1 MKKNYIYLDNASTTP
16 LSKNVLEKINSTY
29 NDYWFNPSSTYKFGI
44 DCSLYLEKIRN
55 NIADIFN
62 AESEDIIFTS
72 GSSESISILF
82 SNIHEK
88 FKKGRLV
95 ISNVEHQSTIISS
108 NKLKRQGW
116 EIYEWLV
123 NKDGL
128 LNLSYINDAL
138 TKDTKLVSL
147 IWGQSEIGSLQ
158 PIQYIG
164 SRCQELDILFHV
176 DGTQILSNGIFNWSE
191 LNCDALS
198 LSAHKFGG
206 PKGIGILLTKEKSRQ
221 ILKNKDISL
230 TQEFSIRQ
238 GTQALPLI
246 AGMYESLKNIK
257 GKIKLYDYITEFP
270 SNNINKLKNYFF
282 LKIKDN
288 NHIKITGS
296 INHRLPNHIS
306 FLLLN
311 KLFEPIRA
319 YKIVNFM
326 SENRIAISS
335 GSACSSS
342 SGKPSSTLKNIGLKD
357 DELYSN
363 IRVTLGSI
371 NNKSEIDK
379 FLELIQIC
387 IDKF

>member
-1 MKKNYIYLDNASTTP
+1 MENNFIYLDNASTTP
-16 LSKNVLEKINSTY
+16 LSENVLNIINSTY
-29 NDYWFNPSSTYKFGI
+29 RNYWHNPSSTYELGI
-44 DCSLYLEKIRN
+44 KCSTYLEKIRSK
-55 NIADIFN
+55 IAYIFE
-62 AESEDIIFTS
+62 ADPEDIIFTS
-72 GSSESISILF
+72 GSSEST
-82 SNIHEK
+82 NIVFNNIYEK
-88 FKKGRLV
+88 FKNGRVV
-95 ISNVEHQSTIISS
+95 ISNVEHQATTICA
-108 NKLKRQGW
+108 NKLRKQNW
-116 EIYEWLV
+116 DIYEWTV
-123 NKDGL
+123 NNDGI
-128 LNLSYINDAL
+128 LNISNIEKFLNN
-138 TKDTKLVSL
+138 DTKL
-147 IWGQSEIGSLQ
+147 E
-158 PIQYIG
+158 
-164 SRCQELDILFHV
+164 ELNIMFHL
-176 DGTQILSNGIFNWSE
+176 DGTQILSNGIFSWKD
-191 LNCDALS
+191 LKCDFLS

-221 ILKNKDISL
+221 ILKNNDISL

-246 AGMYESLKNIK
+246 AGMYESLKNIE

-282 LKIKDN
+282 QKIKDN

-296 INHRLPNHIS
+296 INHRLPSHIS

-326 SENRIAISS
+326 SENKIAISS